1 MEREDGEEIERR
13 SALGL
18 GLGMGAGD
26 EFFEP
31 FEQSSGNNAGDFAD
45 LTGISGPSRAQ
56 NAPMSSFGR

>member
-26 EFFEP
+26 GFFEP
-31 FEQSSGNNAGDFAD
+31 EQSSGNNTGDFAD